1 MTLKK
6 WIFNRNCMW
15 ILMWILI
22 ITVWCRIIFLSYKY
36 LKSNKKGKMQSSL
49 PKLEVGAIDPTTN
62 ERVTYVT
69 EFDEEASKRQGNSLM
84 LMIMAPLF
92 IVGICVPCL
101 CIIPLIMYCS
111 MKNARQ
117 HTMQGTM
124 NYLTEHNFVSIRES
138 TRGVRLVIPLA
149 NIASVTKQPQ
159 ASPLM
164 PHAILV
170 NIKPMAPPVSL
181 HGSRVDH
188 QGHTT
193 PYIYQSHSV
202 PVYNV
207 KDAEAFAEAI
217 RSKITAWTNQHLY
230 EEWPFPQRKIT
241 C

>member
-1 MTLKK
+1 
-6 WIFNRNCMW
+6 
-15 ILMWILI
+15 
-22 ITVWCRIIFLSYKY
+22 
-36 LKSNKKGKMQSSL
+36 MQSSQ

-84 LMIMAPLF
+84 RMMAPLF
-92 IVGICVPCL
+92 IVGICIPCL
-101 CIIPLIMYCS
+101 CIIPLIMYWS

-117 HTMQGTM
+117 QQKIVMQGTM
-124 NYLTEHNFVSIRES
+124 NYLTEHNFVSIRDS
-138 TRGVRLVIPLA
+138 TRGVRLLIPLA

-170 NIKPMAPPVSL
+170 NIKPTAPPVSL
-181 HGSRVDH
+181 QGSGAFH
-188 QGHTT
+188 S
-193 PYIYQSHSV
+193 YQSHSV

-217 RSKITAWTNQHLY
+217 RSKITA
-230 EEWPFPQRKIT
+230 
-241 C
+241 

>member
-1 MTLKK
+1 MS
-6 WIFNRNCMW
+6 
-15 ILMWILI
+15 LMPDNFK
-22 ITVWCRIIFLSYKY
+22 R
-36 LKSNKKGKMQSSL
+36 KMQSSQ
-49 PKLEVGAIDPTTN
+49 PKLEVGEVDPTTN
-62 ERVTYVT
+62 ERVMYVT
-69 EFDEEASKRQGNSLM
+69 EFDEEASKRQGNSL
-84 LMIMAPLF
+84 LMKMAPIF
-92 IVGICVPCL
+92 IVGICFPCVCL
-101 CIIPLIMYCS
+101 IPLIMYCS

-124 NYLTEHNFVSIRES
+124 NYLTEHNFVSIRGS
-138 TRGVRLVIPLA
+138 TRGVVVIPLA
-149 NIASVTKQPQ
+149 NIASVTKQQQ

-217 RSKITAWTNQHLY
+217 RSKITA
-230 EEWPFPQRKIT
+230 
-241 C
+241 